1 MGWLISFL
9 LAVLVVSVLA
19 IAMPTLFGP
28 VVAGL
33 APILVVIALIGL
45 GGVWWRRARHPVE
58 AESDQPLAATRDEEE
73 REEVRG
79 EDERVET

>member
-9 LAVLVVSVLA
+9 LALLVVSVLA
-19 IAMPTLFGP
+19 FAMPTLFGP

-33 APILVVIALIGL
+33 APVLVVIALIGL
-45 GGVWWRRARHPVE
+45 GGVWWRRSQHPVE
-58 AESDQPLAATRDEEE
+58 PESDQPLAAARDEEE
-73 REEVRG
+73 REELRG